1 MATIG
6 LVLLAAAV
14 VGVSALAFMLALTV
28 WHVRRPGLVPSEWP
42 GISVLKP
49 LCGADDDL
57 PTNIASFAELPYGG
71 EYEIVLGVRSPED
84 PAWPIAEEAVRR
96 WPHRMR
102 LVRQEREVGLNPKVN
117 QLVGMAR
124 AARHDLLVISDSNI
138 RVPDAYLADIAAH
151 LARPGVRCVTH
162 PIGGAGQ
169 RTLGAF
175 LDNVHLASTVATG
188 MVAAGRVGGKPL
200 VVGKSMAL
208 WRQDLE
214 LLGGFESVANVLAED
229 HALGNRIR
237 RELRAG
243 VAVSSLPVW
252 NIAVEKSVG
261 HFFRRYLRWS
271 VIHRTAISFPTYLAE
286 SLLNPIPLAV
296 IGYALRPTSGAATTL
311 ALCAV
316 LKPTL
321 DAVAFSRLRRELFSW
336 RAFGVVWVKDLLLF
350 VAWVYGLFARTVV
363 WRGNRL
369 RVHSGSRLVP
379 LAVPTQ
385 SGDPDVTG
393 FSEKLPP
400 LHGPAA
406 ALMSDLRA

>member
-1 MATIG
+1 MATLG
-6 LVLLAAAV
+6 LVLLAASV
-14 VGVSALAFMLALTV
+14 VGVAALAIMLGLTV
-28 WHVRRPGLVPSEWP
+28 WHVRRPGLVPTSWP

-49 LCGADDDL
+49 LCGADDEL
-57 PTNIASFAELPYGG
+57 AANLASFAELPYAG
-71 EYEIVLGVRSPED
+71 EYEVVLGVRSPED
-84 PAWPIAEEAVRR
+84 AAWPIAEEAVRR

-117 QLVGMAR
+117 QLVGMAQ
-124 AARHDLLVISDSNI
+124 AARHALLVVSDSNI
-138 RVPDAYLADIAAH
+138 RVPGAYLADIAAH
-151 LARPGVRCVTH
+151 LARTGVGCVTH

-188 MVAAGRVGGKPL
+188 MVAAKRVAGKPL

-208 WRQDLE
+208 WRHDLE

-237 RELRAG
+237 RELNAG

-296 IGYALRPTSGAATTL
+296 IGYALRPTSGAAATL
-311 ALCAV
+311 AVCAV

-336 RAFGVVWVKDLLLF
+336 RAFGVVWMKDVLLF
-350 VAWVYGLFARTVV
+350 VTWVYGLFARTVV

-369 RVHSGSRLVP
+369 RVHSGSRLMP
-379 LAVPTQ
+379 LADPTP
-385 SGDPDVTG
+385 SGDPSVTG
-393 FSEKLPP
+393 FSENLPP

-406 ALMSDLRA
+406 AVMSDLRA

>member
-1 MATIG
+1 MAIVG

-14 VGVSALAFMLALTV
+14 VGVAALAVMLGLTV
-28 WHVRRPGLVPSEWP
+28 WHVGRPGLIPSTWP

-49 LCGADDDL
+49 LCGADDEL
-57 PTNIASFAELPYGG
+57 AANLASFAELPYAG
-71 EYEIVLGVRSPED
+71 EYEVILGVRSPED
-84 PAWPIAEEAVRR
+84 PAWPVAEEAVRR

-117 QLVGMAR
+117 QLVGMVQ
-124 AARHDLLVISDSNI
+124 AARHDLLVVSDSNI
-138 RVPDAYLADIAAH
+138 RVPGAYLADIAAH
-151 LARPGVRCVTH
+151 LARPGVGCVTH

-175 LDNVHLASTVATG
+175 LDNVHLASSVATG
-188 MVAAGRVGGKPL
+188 MVASKRVAGKPL

-208 WRQDLE
+208 WRHDLE
-214 LLGGFESVANVLAED
+214 LLGGFESMANVLAED

-237 RELRAG
+237 RELNAR

-296 IGYALRPTSGAATTL
+296 IGFALRPTAGAATTL
-311 ALCAV
+311 AVCAV

-321 DAVAFSRLRRELFSW
+321 DALAFSRLRRELFSW
-336 RAFGVVWVKDLLLF
+336 RAFGVVWVKDVLLF
-350 VAWVYGLFARTVV
+350 VTWVHGLFARTVV

-369 RVHSGSRLVP
+369 RVHRGSRLVP
-379 LAVPTQ
+379 LADPTR
-385 SGDPDVTG
+385 SGEPSVTC

-400 LHGPAA
+400 LHGTAA
-406 ALMSDLRA
+406 AVVSDLRA

>member
-1 MATIG
+1 MAHLG
-6 LVLLAAAV
+6 LLLLGAA
-14 VGVSALAFMLALTV
+14 MLGLGALTV
-28 WHVRRPGLVPSEWP
+28 MLLLTLLHLRRPALVPAEWP

-57 PTNIASFAELPYGG
+57 AANIASFAALPYAGD
-71 EYEIVLGVRSPED
+71 YEVLLGVRSPVD
-84 PAWPIAEEAVRR
+84 PAWPVAEEAVRR
-96 WPHRMR
+96 WPGRMR

-117 QLVGMAR
+117 QLVGMTR

-138 RVPDAYLADIAAH
+138 RVPDGYLGDIAAH
-151 LARPGVRCVTH
+151 LCRPGVACVTH
-162 PIGGAGQ
+162 PIGGQGH
-169 RTLGAF
+169 RSLGAL
-175 LDNVHLASTVATG
+175 LDNVHLASTIATG
-188 MVAAGRVGGKPL
+188 MVAAHRLARREL

-208 WRQDLE
+208 WREDLE

-237 RELRAG
+237 EELGRK

-271 VIHRTAISFPTYLAE
+271 IIHRTAIRFPTYLAE
-286 SLLNPIPLAV
+286 SLLNPIPLAM
-296 IGYALRPTSGAATTL
+296 IGFALRPTSGAAVTL
-311 ALCAV
+311 VACAV

-336 RAFGVVWVKDLLLF
+336 QAFGVVWVKDLVLF
-350 VAWVYGLFARTVV
+350 LTWVNGLFARTVV

-369 RVHSGSRLVP
+369 RVRSGSQLVP
-379 LAVPTQ
+379 LVADASAASP
-385 SGDPDVTG
+385 G
-393 FSEKLPP
+393 FAPSLPS
-400 LHGPAA
+400 LHGAA
-406 ALMSDLRA
+406 PELLSDLGA

>member
-1 MATIG
+1 MATLG

-14 VGVSALAFMLALTV
+14 VGISALAVMLCLTV
-28 WHVRRPGLVPSEWP
+28 WHLRRPGLVPNSWP

-57 PTNIASFAELPYGG
+57 AANIASFAALPYAG
-71 EYEIVLGVRSPED
+71 EWEVVLGVRSPED
-84 PAWPIAEEAVRR
+84 AAWPVAEDAVRR

-102 LVRQEREVGLNPKVN
+102 LVRQDGEVGLNPKVN

-151 LARPGVRCVTH
+151 LARPGVACVTH
-162 PIGGAGQ
+162 PVGGAGQ

-175 LDNVHLASTVATG
+175 LDNVHLASSVATG
-188 MVAAGRVGGKPL
+188 MVFAKRVVGRPL

-208 WRQDLE
+208 WRHDLE

-237 RELRAG
+237 RELRAR

-271 VIHRTAISFPTYLAE
+271 VIHRTAISFPVYLAE

-296 IGYALRPTSGAATTL
+296 IGYALRPTAGAATTL
-311 ALCAV
+311 AVCAV

-350 VAWVYGLFARTVV
+350 VTWIHGLFARTVV

-379 LAVPTQ
+379 LAEPTPT
-385 SGDPDVTG
+385 SDPHVTC
-393 FSEKLPP
+393 FSETLPP
-400 LHGPAA
+400 LHGTAA
-406 ALMSDLRA
+406 AVMSDLRA

>member
-1 MATIG
+1 MATLG

-28 WHVRRPGLVPSEWP
+28 WHVRGPGLVPSEWP

-57 PTNIASFAELPYGG
+57 AANVASFAELPYGG

-102 LVRQEREVGLNPKVN
+102 LVRQERAVGLNPKVN

-138 RVPDAYLADIAAH
+138 RVPDPYLADIAAH
-151 LARPGVRCVTH
+151 LLRPGVACVTH
-162 PIGGAGQ
+162 PIGGAGH

-188 MVAAGRVGGKPL
+188 MVASDRLARRPL

-208 WRQDLE
+208 WRQDLV

-229 HALGNRIR
+229 HALGKRIR

-296 IGYALRPTSGAATTL
+296 IGCALRPTAGAATTL
-311 ALCAV
+311 AVCAV

-350 VAWVYGLFARTVV
+350 VTWVHGLFARTVV

-379 LAVPTQ
+379 LAKPTP
-385 SGDPDVTG
+385 SGDSDVTG
-393 FSEKLPP
+393 FSEKLPA
-400 LHGPAA
+400 LHGRAA

>member
-14 VGVSALAFMLALTV
+14 VGVLALAFMLALTV
-28 WHVRRPGLVPSEWP
+28 WHVRRPGLVPPEWP

-57 PTNIASFAELPYGG
+57 AANIASFATLPYGG
-71 EYEIVLGVRSPED
+71 EYEIVLGVRSPAD

-102 LVRQEREVGLNPKVN
+102 LVRQEREFGLNPKVN

-124 AARHDLLVISDSNI
+124 AARHELLVISDSNI
-138 RVPDAYLADIAAH
+138 RVPDGYLVDIAAH
-151 LARPGVRCVTH
+151 LCRPGVACVTH
-162 PIGGAGQ
+162 PVGGAGQ

-188 MVAAGRVGGKPL
+188 MVAADLLARRPL

-208 WRQDLE
+208 RRQDLE
-214 LLGGFESVANVLAED
+214 RLGGFESVANVLAED

-243 VAVSSLPVW
+243 IAVSSLPVW

-261 HFFRRYLRWS
+261 HFFHRYLRWS
-271 VIHRTAISFPTYLAE
+271 VIHRTAIGFPIYLAE

-296 IGYALRPTSGAATTL
+296 IGYALRPTPAAATTL
-311 ALCAV
+311 AVCAV

-336 RAFGVVWVKDLLLF
+336 RAFGVVWMKDLLLF
-350 VAWVYGLFARTVV
+350 LTWLHGLFARTVV

-369 RVHSGSRLVP
+369 RVHAGSRLVP
-379 LAVPTQ
+379 LTKTRASRDPT
-385 SGDPDVTG
+385 SPVSPRSCPLSTA
-393 FSEKLPP
+393 LTPP
-400 LHGPAA
+400 
-406 ALMSDLRA
+406 

>member
-1 MATIG
+1 MAALG

-14 VGVSALAFMLALTV
+14 VGTTALALMLGLTLR
-28 WHVRRPGLVPSEWP
+28 HVRRPGLVPSEWP

-49 LCGADDDL
+49 LCGADDEL
-57 PTNIASFAELPYGG
+57 AANIASFAELPYRG
-71 EYEIVLGVRSPED
+71 EYEVILGVRSAED
-84 PAWPIAEEAVRR
+84 PAWPLAEDAVRR
-96 WPHRMR
+96 WPSRMR

-117 QLVGMAR
+117 QLVGMAP

-138 RVPDAYLADIAAH
+138 RVPEGYLADIAAH
-151 LARPGVRCVTH
+151 LARPGVGCVTH

-169 RTLGAF
+169 RSLGAF

-188 MVAAGRVGGKPL
+188 MVAADRLARKPL

-208 WRQDLE
+208 WRKDLE

-252 NIAVEKSVG
+252 NVAVEKSVG

-271 VIHRTAISFPTYLAE
+271 VIHRTALSFPVYVAE

-296 IGYALRPTSGAATTL
+296 IGFALRPTPGAAATL
-311 ALCAV
+311 AVCAV

-321 DAVAFSRLRRELFSW
+321 DAVAFSRLGRELFSW

-350 VAWVYGLFARTVV
+350 VTWVHGLFARTVD

-369 RVHSGSRLVP
+369 RVRAGSSLVP
-379 LAVPTQ
+379 LART
-385 SGDPDVTG
+385 SRSRSRLVTG
-393 FSEKLPP
+393 FSEKSPG

-406 ALMSDLRA
+406 PVTSDLRA

>member
-1 MATIG
+1 MATLG
-6 LVLLAAAV
+6 LVLLAAAL
-14 VGVSALAFMLALTV
+14 VGISALAVMLCLTV
-28 WHVRRPGLVPSEWP
+28 WHVRRPGLVPTSWP

-57 PTNIASFAELPYGG
+57 AANIASFAALPYAG
-71 EYEIVLGVRSPED
+71 EWEVVLGVRSPED
-84 PAWPIAEEAVRR
+84 AAWPVAKEAARR

-102 LVRQEREVGLNPKVN
+102 LIRQDGEVGLNPKVN

-151 LARPGVRCVTH
+151 LARPGVACVTH
-162 PIGGAGQ
+162 PVGGAGQ

-175 LDNVHLASTVATG
+175 LDNVHLASSVATG
-188 MVAAGRVGGKPL
+188 MVAAKRVAGRPL

-208 WRQDLE
+208 WRHDLE

-237 RELRAG
+237 RELGGR

-296 IGYALRPTSGAATTL
+296 IGYALRPTAGAATTL
-311 ALCAV
+311 AVCAV

-350 VAWVYGLFARTVV
+350 VTWIHGLFARTVV

-379 LAVPTQ
+379 LAEPTPT
-385 SGDPDVTG
+385 GDPHVTC
-393 FSEKLPP
+393 FSETLPP
-400 LHGPAA
+400 LHGTAA
-406 ALMSDLRA
+406 VVMSDLRA

>member
-1 MATIG
+1 MATLG
-6 LVLLAAAV
+6 LFLLAAAV
-14 VGVSALAFMLALTV
+14 AGVAALAVMLGLTV
-28 WHVRRPGLVPSEWP
+28 WHVRRPALVPTSWP

-57 PTNIASFAELPYGG
+57 EANLASFAALPYAG
-71 EYEIVLGVRSPED
+71 EYEVVLGVRSPED
-84 PAWPIAEEAVRR
+84 PAWPVAEEAVRR
-96 WPHRMR
+96 WPGRMR

-124 AARHDLLVISDSNI
+124 AARHDLLVISDSNV
-138 RVPDAYLADIAAH
+138 RVPDGYLPDIAAH
-151 LARPGVRCVTH
+151 LSRPGVGCVTH
-162 PIGGAGQ
+162 PVGGAGQ
-169 RTLGAF
+169 RTLGAL
-175 LDNVHLASTVATG
+175 LDNVHLSSTVASG
-188 MVAAGRVGGKPL
+188 MVAAKRVAGKGL

-208 WRQDLE
+208 WRHDLE

-237 RELRAG
+237 RELRAR

-296 IGYALRPTSGAATTL
+296 IGFALRPTSGAATTL
-311 ALCAV
+311 AVCAV

-321 DAVAFSRLRRELFSW
+321 DAVAFSRLRREMFSW
-336 RAFGVVWVKDLLLF
+336 QAFGAVWVKDALLF
-350 VAWVYGLFARTVV
+350 LAWVHGLFARTVE

-379 LAVPTQ
+379 LAAPDRR
-385 SGDPDVTG
+385 GDGAFTG
-393 FSEKLPP
+393 FAESLPG
-400 LHGPAA
+400 LHGTAA
-406 ALMSDLRA
+406 GVMSDLRA

>member
-1 MATIG
+1 MATLG
-6 LVLLAAAV
+6 LVLLAAAA
-14 VGVSALAFMLALTV
+14 VGVAALALMLGLTV
-28 WHVRRPGLVPSEWP
+28 WHVRRPGLVPNAWP

-57 PTNIASFAELPYGG
+57 AANIASFAALPYAGAW
-71 EYEIVLGVRSPED
+71 EVVLGVRSPD
-84 PAWPIAEEAVRR
+84 DAAWPVAEDAVRR

-102 LVRQEREVGLNPKVN
+102 LVRQVGEVGLNPKVN

-151 LARPGVRCVTH
+151 LARPGVACVTH
-162 PIGGAGQ
+162 PIGGAGH

-175 LDNVHLASTVATG
+175 LDNLHLASSVATG
-188 MVAAGRVGGKPL
+188 MVAAQRVARRPL

-208 WRQDLE
+208 WRHDLE

-229 HALGNRIR
+229 HALGRRIR
-237 RELRAG
+237 GELRAG

-252 NIAVEKSVG
+252 NIAVEKSLG

-296 IGYALRPTSGAATTL
+296 IGFALRPTAGAATTL
-311 ALCAV
+311 AVCAV

-321 DAVAFSRLRRELFSW
+321 DAVAFSHLRRELFSW
-336 RAFGVVWVKDLLLF
+336 RAFGVVWLKDLLLF
-350 VAWVYGLFARTVV
+350 ATWVHGLFARTVV

-369 RVHSGSRLVP
+369 RVHAGSRLVP
-379 LAVPTQ
+379 LTDPVR
-385 SGDPDVTG
+385 SRVPDVTG
-393 FSEKLPP
+393 FSETLPS
-400 LHGPAA
+400 LHGSAVA
-406 ALMSDLRA
+406 VMSDLRA

>member
-14 VGVSALAFMLALTV
+14 VGVSALAFMLCLTL

-49 LCGADDDL
+49 LCGNDDDL
-57 PTNIASFAELPYGG
+57 AANIASFADLPYGG
-71 EYEIVLGVRSPED
+71 EYEVVLGVRSPDD
-84 PAWPIAEEAVRR
+84 PAWPVAEEAVRR

-124 AARHDLLVISDSNI
+124 VARHDLLVISDSNI

-151 LARPGVRCVTH
+151 LSRPGIGCVTH

-188 MVAAGRVGGKPL
+188 MVAAGRVARKPL

-237 RELRAG
+237 QELRVG

-296 IGYALRPTSGAATTL
+296 IGYALRPTTGAATTL
-311 ALCAV
+311 AVCAV

-350 VAWVYGLFARTVV
+350 VTWVHGLFARTVV

-379 LAVPTQ
+379 LADTTRSRV
-385 SGDPDVTG
+385 PDVTG
-393 FSEKLPP
+393 FSEKLPS

>member
-28 WHVRRPGLVPSEWP
+28 WHVRLPGLVPSEWP

-57 PTNIASFAELPYGG
+57 AANIASFATLPYGG
-71 EYEIVLGVRSPED
+71 EYEIVLGVRSPAD
-84 PAWPIAEEAVRR
+84 PAWPIAEDAVRR

-138 RVPDAYLADIAAH
+138 RVPDGYLGDIAAH
-151 LARPGVRCVTH
+151 LCRPGVACVTH
-162 PIGGAGQ
+162 PVGGAGQ
-169 RTLGAF
+169 KTLGAF

-188 MVAAGRVGGKPL
+188 MVAADRLARRPL

-237 RELRAG
+237 RELRGG

-261 HFFRRYLRWS
+261 HFFGRHLRWS
-271 VIHRTAISFPTYLAE
+271 VIHRTAIGFPTYLAE
-286 SLLNPIPLAV
+286 SLLNPIPLAA
-296 IGYALRPTSGAATTL
+296 IGYALRPTPGAATTL

-316 LKPTL
+316 LKPTM
-321 DAVAFSRLRRELFSW
+321 DAMAFSRLRRELFSW

-350 VAWVYGLFARTVV
+350 LTWVHGLFARTVV

-379 LAVPTQ
+379 LTRP
-385 SGDPDVTG
+385 PPPEELDVAG
-393 FSEKLPP
+393 FSEKLPA
-400 LHGPAA
+400 LHGPAS
-406 ALMSDLRA
+406 ALTSDLRA

>member
-1 MATIG
+1 VAILG
-6 LVLLAAAV
+6 LVLLTAAAV
-14 VGVSALAFMLALTV
+14 GVVVLAVMLALTV
-28 WHVRRPGLVPSEWP
+28 SHLRRPPLVPESWP

-57 PTNIASFAELPYGG
+57 KANLASFAELPYAG
-71 EYEIVLGVRSPED
+71 EWEVVLGVRSPED
-84 PAWPIAEEAVRR
+84 PAWAVAEEAVRC
-96 WPHRMR
+96 WPNRMR

-124 AARHDLLVISDSNI
+124 AARHDLLVISDSNV
-138 RVPDAYLADIAAH
+138 RVPDGYLADIAAH
-151 LARPGVRCVTH
+151 LARPGVGCVTH
-162 PIGGAGQ
+162 PVGGAGQ
-169 RTLGAF
+169 RSLGAL
-175 LDNVHLASTVATG
+175 LDNLHLASTVATG
-188 MVAAGRVGGKPL
+188 MVAAKRVAGKDL

-237 RELRAG
+237 RELRAR

-261 HFFRRYLRWS
+261 HFFHRYLRWS
-271 VIHRTAISFPTYLAE
+271 VIHRTAISFPSYLAE

-296 IGYALRPTSGAATTL
+296 IGFALRPTPGAATTL
-311 ALCAV
+311 AVCAV

-350 VAWVYGLFARTVV
+350 LTWIHGLFARTVV

-379 LAVPTQ
+379 LAGVGPP
-385 SGDPDVTG
+385 GDPEVTG
-393 FSEKLPP
+393 FSETLPR
-400 LHGPAA
+400 LHGTAA
-406 ALMSDLRA
+406 AMLSDLRA

>member
-14 VGVSALAFMLALTV
+14 VGVCALAIMLGLTV
-28 WHVRRPGLVPSEWP
+28 SHVRRPGLVPSEWP
-42 GISVLKP
+42 AISVLKP

-57 PTNIASFAELPYGG
+57 AANLASFAELPYRG
-71 EYEIVLGVRSPED
+71 EYEVILGVRSPED
-84 PAWPIAEEAVRR
+84 PAWPLAEEAVRR

-124 AARHDLLVISDSNI
+124 AAQHDLLVISDSNI
-138 RVPDAYLADIAAH
+138 RVPDGYLADIAAH
-151 LARPGVRCVTH
+151 LSRPGVRCVTH

-188 MVAAGRVGGKPL
+188 MVAAERLARKPL

-208 WRQDLE
+208 WRQDLA

-271 VIHRTAISFPTYLAE
+271 VIHRTAISFPAYLAE

-296 IGYALRPTSGAATTL
+296 IGYALRPTAGAAATL
-311 ALCAV
+311 AVCAV

-336 RAFGVVWVKDLLLF
+336 RAFGVVWVKDILLF
-350 VAWVYGLFARTVV
+350 VTWVHGLFARTVV

-369 RVHSGSRLVP
+369 RVHSGSRLIP
-379 LAVPTQ
+379 LADPTR
-385 SGDPDVTG
+385 SGDPAVTG
-393 FSEKLPP
+393 FSEKLPV

-406 ALMSDLRA
+406 AVMSDLRA

>member
-1 MATIG
+1 MAHLG
-6 LVLLAAAV
+6 LLLLGAA
-14 VGVSALAFMLALTV
+14 MLGLGALTV
-28 WHVRRPGLVPSEWP
+28 MLLLTVLHVRRPALVPEERP

-57 PTNIASFAELPYGG
+57 AANIASFVALPYQGD
-71 EYEIVLGVRSPED
+71 YEVLLGVRSPED
-84 PAWPIAEEAVRR
+84 PAWPVAEQAVRR
-96 WPHRMR
+96 WPGRMR

-138 RVPDAYLADIAAH
+138 RVPESYLDDIAAH
-151 LARPGVRCVTH
+151 LCRPNVACVTH
-162 PIGGAGQ
+162 PIGGRGQ
-169 RTLGAF
+169 RSLGAL
-175 LDNVHLASTVATG
+175 LDNVHLASTIATG
-188 MVAAGRVGGKPL
+188 MVAAHRLAGREL

-208 WRQDLE
+208 WRHDLE

-237 RELRAG
+237 EELGRE

-271 VIHRTAISFPTYLAE
+271 IIHRTAIRFPTYLAE

-296 IGYALRPTSGAATTL
+296 IGFALRPSSGAAVTL
-311 ALCAV
+311 VACAV

-321 DAVAFSRLRRELFSW
+321 DAVAFSRLRREMFSW
-336 RAFGVVWVKDLLLF
+336 QAFGVVWVKDLLLF
-350 VAWVYGLFARTVV
+350 LTWVHGLFARTVV

-369 RVHSGSRLVP
+369 RVRSGSRLVP
-379 LAVPTQ
+379 LVAKTPTV
-385 SGDPDVTG
+385 SPG
-393 FSEKLPP
+393 FASSLPS
-400 LHGPAA
+400 LHGTAPE
-406 ALMSDLRA
+406 LLSDLGA

>member
-1 MATIG
+1 
-6 LVLLAAAV
+6 VLHL
-14 VGVSALAFMLALTV
+14 
-28 WHVRRPGLVPSEWP
+28 RRPALVPSEWP

-57 PTNIASFAELPYGG
+57 AANIASFAELPYQGA
-71 EYEIVLGVRSPED
+71 YEVLLGVRSPDD
-84 PAWPIAEEAVRR
+84 PAWPVAEEAVRR
-96 WPHRMR
+96 WPGRMR

-117 QLVGMAR
+117 QLVGLTR
-124 AARHDLLVISDSNI
+124 AASHDLLVISDSNI
-138 RVPDAYLADIAAH
+138 RVPDSYLGDIAAH
-151 LARPGVRCVTH
+151 LARPNVACVTH
-162 PIGGAGQ
+162 PIGGRGQ
-169 RTLGAF
+169 RSLGAL
-175 LDNVHLASTVATG
+175 LDNVHLASSIATG
-188 MVAAGRVGGKPL
+188 MVAAHRLAGREL

-208 WRQDLE
+208 WRHDLE

-237 RELRAG
+237 LELGRE

-271 VIHRTAISFPTYLAE
+271 VIHRTAIRFPTYLAE

-296 IGYALRPTSGAATTL
+296 IGFALRPSSGAAVTL
-311 ALCAV
+311 AACAV

-336 RAFGVVWVKDLLLF
+336 QAFGVVWVKDLLLF
-350 VAWVYGLFARTVV
+350 LTWVHGLFARTVV

-369 RVHSGSRLVP
+369 RVCSGSRLVSLVAETP
-379 LAVPTQ
+379 AVSPVFA
-385 SGDPDVTG
+385 S
-393 FSEKLPP
+393 SLPP
-400 LHGPAA
+400 LHGAA
-406 ALMSDLRA
+406 PELLSDLGA

>member
-1 MATIG
+1 MAILG
-6 LVLLAAAV
+6 LVLLTGAA
-14 VGVSALAFMLALTV
+14 VGVSLLVIMLLLTV
-28 WHVRRPGLVPSEWP
+28 QHVRRPALVPGEWP

-49 LCGADDDL
+49 LCGDDDDL
-57 PTNIASFAELPYGG
+57 AANIASFAALPYAG
-71 EYEIVLGVRSPED
+71 EYEVILGVRSPED
-84 PAWPIAEEAVRR
+84 PAWPVAEEAVRR
-96 WPHRMR
+96 WPERMR

-124 AARHDLLVISDSNI
+124 AARHDLLVISDSNV
-138 RVPDAYLADIAAH
+138 RVPDGYLADIAAH
-151 LARPGVRCVTH
+151 LARPGIACVTH
-162 PIGGAGQ
+162 PVGGAGQ
-169 RTLGAF
+169 RSLGAL
-175 LDNVHLASTVATG
+175 LDNLHLASTVATG
-188 MVAAGRVGGKPL
+188 MVAAQRAMGKDL

-208 WRQDLE
+208 WRADLE

-229 HALGNRIR
+229 HELGNRIR
-237 RELRAG
+237 RELRAR

-271 VIHRTAISFPTYLAE
+271 VIHRTAISFPAYLAE

-296 IGYALRPTSGAATTL
+296 IGFALRPTSGAATTL
-311 ALCAV
+311 AVCAV

-350 VAWVYGLFARTVV
+350 ATWVHGLFARTVV

-369 RVHSGSRLVP
+369 RVHPGSRLVP
-379 LAVPTQ
+379 LASEEPR
-385 SGDPDVTG
+385 GAKG
-393 FSEKLPP
+393 FAETLPP
-400 LHGPAA
+400 LHGAAA

>member
-1 MATIG
+1 MATLG

-14 VGVSALAFMLALTV
+14 VGVAAVAFMLGLTV
-28 WHVRRPGLVPSEWP
+28 WHVRRPGLVPDAWP

-57 PTNIASFAELPYGG
+57 AANLASFAELPYGG
-71 EYEIVLGVRSPED
+71 EYEVVLGVRSPAD
-84 PAWPIAEEAVRR
+84 PAWAVAEEAVRR

-124 AARHDLLVISDSNI
+124 AASHDLLVVSDSNI
-138 RVPDAYLADIAAH
+138 RVPDAYLSDIAAH
-151 LARPGVRCVTH
+151 LSRPGVRCVTH

-169 RTLGAF
+169 RSLGAL

-188 MVAAGRVGGKPL
+188 MVASDRAARRPL

-229 HALGNRIR
+229 HVLGNRIR

-243 VAVSSLPVW
+243 IAVSNLPVW

-271 VIHRTAISFPTYLAE
+271 VIHRTAISFPA
-286 SLLNPIPLAV
+286 
-296 IGYALRPTSGAATTL
+296 
-311 ALCAV
+311 
-316 LKPTL
+316 
-321 DAVAFSRLRRELFSW
+321 
-336 RAFGVVWVKDLLLF
+336 
-350 VAWVYGLFARTVV
+350 
-363 WRGNRL
+363 
-369 RVHSGSRLVP
+369 
-379 LAVPTQ
+379 
-385 SGDPDVTG
+385 
-393 FSEKLPP
+393 
-400 LHGPAA
+400 
-406 ALMSDLRA
+406 

>member
-1 MATIG
+1 MATLG

-14 VGVSALAFMLALTV
+14 VGVAAVAFMLGLTV
-28 WHVRRPGLVPSEWP
+28 WHVRRPGLVPETWP

-57 PTNIASFAELPYGG
+57 AANLASFAELPYGG
-71 EYEIVLGVRSPED
+71 DYEVVLGVRSPQD
-84 PAWPIAEEAVRR
+84 PAWAVAEEAVRR

-117 QLVGMAR
+117 QLIGMAR
-124 AARHDLLVISDSNI
+124 AATHDLLVVSDSNI
-138 RVPDAYLADIAAH
+138 RVPDAYLSDIAAH

-169 RTLGAF
+169 RSLGAL
-175 LDNVHLASTVATG
+175 LDNIHLAATVATG
-188 MVAAGRVGGKPL
+188 MVASERVVKRPL

-229 HALGNRIR
+229 HVLGNRIR

-243 VAVSSLPVW
+243 VAVSNLPVW

-271 VIHRTAISFPTYLAE
+271 VIHRTAISFPAYLGE

-296 IGYALRPTSGAATTL
+296 IGYALRPTSGAAATL
-311 ALCAV
+311 AVCAV

-321 DAVAFSRLRRELFSW
+321 DAVAFSRLRREMFSW
-336 RAFGVVWVKDLLLF
+336 RAFGAVWVKEVLLF
-350 VAWVYGLFARTVV
+350 VTWFHGLFARTVD

-379 LAVPTQ
+379 IADPSP
-385 SGDPDVTG
+385 SGDPLVTG
-393 FSEKLPP
+393 FSEKLPS
-400 LHGPAA
+400 LHGTAA
-406 ALMSDLRA
+406 AVLSDLGA

>member
-1 MATIG
+1 
-6 LVLLAAAV
+6 
-14 VGVSALAFMLALTV
+14 MLALTV

-57 PTNIASFAELPYGG
+57 AANIASFATLPYLG
-71 EYEIVLGVRSPED
+71 EYEIVLGVRSPAD
-84 PAWPIAEEAVRR
+84 PAWPIAEGAVRR

-102 LVRQEREVGLNPKVN
+102 LVRQEREFGLNPKVN

-124 AARHDLLVISDSNI
+124 AARHELLVISDSNI
-138 RVPDAYLADIAAH
+138 RVPDGYLADVAAH
-151 LARPGVRCVTH
+151 LCRPGVACVTH
-162 PIGGAGQ
+162 PVGGAGQ

-188 MVAAGRVGGKPL
+188 MVAAGRLARRPL

-208 WRQDLE
+208 WRRDLE

-237 RELRAG
+237 RELRG
-243 VAVSSLPVW
+243 RVAVSSLPVW

-261 HFFRRYLRWS
+261 HFFRRHLRWS

-286 SLLNPIPLAV
+286 SLLNPIPLAL
-296 IGYALRPTSGAATTL
+296 IGYVLHPTPAATTTL
-311 ALCAV
+311 AVCAV

-350 VAWVYGLFARTVV
+350 LTWVHGLFARTVV

-369 RVHSGSRLVP
+369 RVHAGSRLVP
-379 LAVPTQ
+379 LTKPRASTD
-385 SGDPDVTG
+385 SAVTG
-393 FSEKLPP
+393 FSEKLPS

>member
-1 MATIG
+1 MATVG

-14 VGVSALAFMLALTV
+14 VGVLALAVMLVLTV
-28 WHVRRPGLVPSEWP
+28 WHVRRPGLVPAESP

-57 PTNIASFAELPYGG
+57 AANIASFADLPYGG
-71 EYEIVLGVRSPED
+71 EYEVILGVRSPED
-84 PAWPIAEEAVRR
+84 TAWPVAEAAVRR

-117 QLVGMAR
+117 QLVGMAQ

-151 LARPGVRCVTH
+151 LSRPNVRCVTH

-175 LDNVHLASTVATG
+175 LDNLHLASTVATG
-188 MVAAGRVGGKPL
+188 MVAAGRLGRRPL

-296 IGYALRPTSGAATTL
+296 IGYALRPTPGAATTL

-350 VAWVYGLFARTVV
+350 VTWVHGLFARTVV

-369 RVHSGSRLVP
+369 RVHSGSRLIP
-379 LAVPTQ
+379 LADPTQ
-385 SGDPDVTG
+385 SADPDVTG

-400 LHGPAA
+400 LHGTAA